1 MKKHTA
7 EFKLSVVEH
16 YLGGTDGY
24 KAVATCHGIAYSLVK
39 RWVTFFRYHGMN
51 GLTKKVAPPY
61 TPEFKLFVLRYMW
74 ENRLSYDETAA
85 KFDIR
90 AQSCLGV
97 WERGFLKSGIDS
109 LIPPP
114 QSAHKTM
121 SDPKT
126 DKPPPSPPPPPS
138 DDARPREELIAEL
151 KHLRMEVA
159 YLKKLKALVQ
169 AKQLAAAQTK
179 RK

>member
-1 MKKHTA
+1 MKKHSA
-7 EFKLSVVEH
+7 QFKLSVVEH
-16 YLGGTDGY
+16 YLSGTDGY
-24 KAVATCHGIAYSLVK
+24 KAVAYSHGIGYSLVK
-39 RWVTFFRYHGMN
+39 RWVTFYRYHGMN
-51 GLTKKVAPPY
+51 GLTKKTAPPY
-61 TPEFKLFVLRYMW
+61 TPEFKLSVLRYMW
-74 ENRLSYDETAA
+74 DNRLSYAETAA
-85 KFDIR
+85 KFNIR

-97 WERGFLKSGIDS
+97 WERSFLKDGMDS

-114 QSAHKTM
+114 QGTHKTM
-121 SDPKT
+121 SDSKT
-126 DKPPPSPPPPPS
+126 DTPPPTAPPS

-169 AKQLAAAQTK
+169 AKQLAAAPTK

>member
-1 MKKHTA
+1 MKKHTV
-7 EFKLSVVEH
+7 EFKLAVVEH
-16 YLGGTDGY
+16 YLGGTEGY

-39 RWVTFFRYHGMN
+39 RWVKFFGYHGMS
-51 GLTKKVAPPY
+51 GLTKKIAPPY
-61 TPEFKLFVLRYMW
+61 TPDFKLSVLRYMW
-74 ENRLSYDETAA
+74 ENRLSYAETAA

-97 WERGFLKSGIDS
+97 WESGFLKSGIDS

-114 QSAHKTM
+114 QCTHKTM
-121 SDPKT
+121 SEPTT
-126 DKPPPSPPPPPS
+126 DTPPPTTPPS
-138 DDARPREELIAEL
+138 DDARPRQELIAEL

-169 AKQLAAAQTK
+169 AKQLAAAQKK
-179 RK
+179 RR

>member
-1 MKKHTA
+1 MKNHSVQ
-7 EFKLSVVEH
+7 FKLSVVEH
-16 YLGGTDGY
+16 YLSGTDGY
-24 KAVATCHGIAYSLVK
+24 KAVAMCHGIGYSLVK
-39 RWVTFFRYHGMN
+39 RWVTFFRYHGLN
-51 GLTKKVAPPY
+51 GLTKQTASAY
-61 TPEFKLFVLRYMW
+61 TPGFKLSVLRYMW
-74 ENRLSYDETAA
+74 DNRLSYAETAA
-85 KFDIR
+85 KFNIR

-97 WERGFLKSGIDS
+97 WERGFLKDGMDS
-109 LIPPP
+109 LIQPP
-114 QSAHKTM
+114 QSTHKTM

-126 DKPPPSPPPPPS
+126 DNAPPHIPPS